1 MSNLFLTATIL
12 LSFVV
17 LTAAMSMPMPLS
29 VFPENV
35 FAIWTTLASFKI
47 PHTMS
52 VAEAAA
58 LNFP

>member
-1 MSNLFLTATIL
+1 
-12 LSFVV
+12 
-17 LTAAMSMPMPLS
+17 MSMPMPLS